1 MTSNSQ
7 EERSFDDVKARLNE
21 IAEQVNAEGIS
32 LDEALSLYEEAVA
45 LGLSACNLSE
55 EDLLE
60 RPSDS

>member
-32 LDEALSLYEEAVA
+32 LDEALSLYEEA